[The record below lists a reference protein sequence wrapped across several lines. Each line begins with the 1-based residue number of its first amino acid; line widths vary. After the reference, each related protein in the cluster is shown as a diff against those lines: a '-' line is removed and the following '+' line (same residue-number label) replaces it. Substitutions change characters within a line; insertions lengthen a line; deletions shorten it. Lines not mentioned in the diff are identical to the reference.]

1 MGSDEFLLKHTRS
14 FTPGS
19 LEKIISRTLG
29 FPYYQRRGYVVAY
42 GIGGTHVV
50 VSDTPEFVF
59 SWRVLDNVGKVYVP
73 AGLDCEFVVPVG
85 TPTRVLKRNSV
96 EKHPIVFLNGEG
108 VLSDRNSE
116 GYVPPRVSEV
126 YYDLVALRNN
136 RFPYVRLSGKHSMM
150 VPENPTREAV
160 LRGRLQ
166 QMFGEETH

>member
-1 MGSDEFLLKHTRS
+1 MWSDEFLLKYTRS
-14 FTPGS
+14 FTPDR
-19 LEKIISRTLG
+19 LEKIVSRTLG
-29 FPYYQRRGYVVAY
+29 VPYYQRRGYVVSY
-42 GIGGTHVV
+42 GMGDTHVV

-73 AGLDCEFVVPVG
+73 AGLDCEFVVPSG
-85 TPTRVLKRNSV
+85 TPTSVLKGNSV
-96 EKHPIVFLNGEG
+96 EKYPLVFLNSKG

-150 VPENPTREAV
+150 VPENPVRAEV

-166 QMFGEETH
+166 QMLGEV